1 MDIPSRLSDQQKFI
15 LAFLSTRDSYS
26 VRGLSRKTAEE
37 VGDRTI
43 DRQEKAQQAGQNIL
57 PDADSPQVVSTIIK
71 SIFSG
76 LKEQHAITN
85 SHSASFSRALSRLD
99 DRGLIWVW
107 HRTVTSTE
115 YEYDD
120 DGLEAVWEI
129 DEPSATRA
137 RLGLTDEGQAAGA
150 ELYRRSQDGRYNLDF
165 QTSF

>member
-85 SHSASFSRALSRLD
+85 SHSASFSRALTRLD
-99 DRGLIWVW
+99 ERGLIQVGR
-107 HRTVTSTE
+107 RTVTSSE
-115 YEYDD
+115 RQYDD
-120 DGLEAVWEI
+120 DGHAAVWETH
-129 DEPSATRA
+129 EPSATRA
-137 RLGLTDEGQAAGA
+137 RLWLTDEGQAAGA